1 MKDITQYYSPT
12 EVSKKINLSASSVR
26 RYSIA
31 LEDAGYNEIA
41 RNDKGHRRYTLH
53 DLKTVQYLHTLVN
66 DKKMPFNDA
75 ITKTIADQ
83 SYIVN
88 DVDSD
93 VIDDLNETSNDLNIK
108 VLNDK
113 IDLLAESLETVIN
126 QNRALLNAFET
137 AKEENKRLLAEL
149 EKRPLTLDN
158 KGVDGAQTVKDT
170 EVVNGAESQEDK
182 QITLDEITEIIVNK
196 SNENNETKSDKDAVN
211 SADHTSDVDAESQE
225 EETPIKIMAVEDEIK
240 DGRIEKMRKES
251 EESNQKGIGKLF
263 NRLLGRK

>member
-1 MKDITQYYSPT
+1 MKDITQYYSPN
-12 EVSKKINLSASSVR
+12 EVSKKINLSSSSVR

-31 LEDAGYNEIA
+31 LEEAGYSEIT
-41 RNDKGHRRYTLH
+41 RNDKGHRRYTMQ
-53 DLKTVQYLHTLVN
+53 DLKTIQYLHTLVN
-66 DKKMPFNDA
+66 DKKVPFNDA
-75 ITKTIADQ
+75 ITKTLADQ
-83 SYIVN
+83 SYIIN

-93 VIDDLNETSNDLNIK
+93 VIDELNETSNDLNIK
-108 VLNDK
+108 ALNDK

-170 EVVNGAESQEDK
+170 EVVNGAESQEDE
-182 QITLDEITEIIVNK
+182 QITLDEMNEIIVNAIK
-196 SNENNETKSDKDAVN
+196 SNETDETKSDKDAVN

-225 EETPIKIMAVEDEIK
+225 ETPIKIMTVEDEVK

-251 EESNQKGIGKLF
+251 EKQSDGLIKRVKNWF
-263 NRLLGRK
+263 NS